1 MPRVEWGPYIFASG
15 TFGYAPQGITGP
27 KKDIFVVEHSV
38 PGRETGVV
46 DYMGSR
52 DPGYAFKGFLS
63 PPMDGPGNAA
73 AGRVLSG
80 TSYIGITS
88 DDAKDFLF
96 RVRGSGPNLLRIE
109 SPHAVVSGFAI
120 LYENDFFYNS
130 KTSIAYEPGRTYPY
144 YPYAIDFVHATM
156 AFFGQNSG
164 VTTFSG
170 DSVGY
175 FSGFARYSLL
185 ESGAWGTPLG
195 RPLIALSL
203 YVKTVA
209 SGNARMALYE
219 IGQTLAAQSASQAVH
234 SGWNYFPLRPSF
246 TPSSGSSYYIAF
258 AGDAVNASG
267 FTVLYVDYLS
277 GGQSSF
283 IQSGLIYS
291 SGFPSSVTLAWKSGY
306 FYNVQ
311 LVTI

>member
-15 TFGYAPQGITGP
+15 TFGYPPQGITGP
-27 KKDIFVVEHSV
+27 KKDVFVVEHAV
-38 PGRETGVV
+38 PGREGGVL
-46 DYMGSR
+46 DYVGSR
-52 DPGYAFKGFLS
+52 HPAYVLKGFLS
-63 PPMDGPGNAA
+63 PPMDGTYSGVAA
-73 AGRVLSG
+73 RVLSG
-80 TSYIGITS
+80 TSYVGLDA

-96 RVRGSGPNLLRIE
+96 SLRGSGAQLLRVE
-109 SPHAVVSGFAI
+109 STYTNVSGYPI

-130 KTSIAYEPGRTYPY
+130 KTSIAYEAGRTYPY

-195 RPLIALSL
+195 RPLIALAL

-209 SGNARMALYE
+209 SGNLRMALYE

-277 GGQSSF
+277 GGKSSF

-291 SGFPSSVTLAWKSGY
+291 SGFPSSVTLAWNSGY

-311 LVTI
+311 LVTT